1 MTAAVL
7 WEPQFDACG
16 SDQEQLAL
24 KFCLEI
30 AGERGA
36 KGSPPDPV
44 RLLEM
49 AEDLYIAERDECR
62 PSDAADSF
70 ASGWEAMRNAAT
82 LALSDLSLGEDVL
95 LFIGEGFPAAW
106 EALPAGARQTLRTSI
121 NAKVQ
126 AVAKQIGEVTP

>member
-1 MTAAVL
+1 MTAAVH

-16 SDQEQLAL
+16 SDQEQMAL

-30 AGERGA
+30 AGERGE
-36 KGSPPDPV
+36 KGSLPDPV

-49 AEDLYIAERDECR
+49 AEALYIAERDECR
-62 PSDAADSF
+62 PAEVADSF

-82 LALSDLSLGEDVL
+82 LALLNLSLGEDVL

-106 EALPAGARQTLRTSI
+106 EALPPGSRQTLRTGI
-121 NAKVQ
+121 NAKVH
-126 AVAKQIGEVTP
+126 AVAKQIGEVVP